1 MGYYW
6 ASLAFICQLD
16 EMPHL
21 CHWITLTISIEVKQ
35 LRNIF
40 MSQLTC
46 TDDYS
51 NTRLWPLNSEQDHF
65 GACQFIY
72 HQKETSSATDGTR
85 LKILDIS
92 DFEDGSS
99 CWAGASGEAP
109 RRGSL
114 LPSLPRHHLPSWCEL
129 PFKNSRQK
137 HRYKLSIL
145 KISTAVKLK
154 LFSCRPVF
162 GHTTRHNIWNII
174 LQKSWKS
181 DAGWHE
187 EVWAAPPAGARSL
200 SQQV

>member
-99 CWAGASGEAP
+99 CWAGAPGGA
-109 RRGSL
+109 RGSGGASSSWAGAFWAATWRRNF
-114 LPSLPRHHLPSWCEL
+114 LPSLQRNHCPSWCRML
-129 PFKNSRQK
+129 S
-137 HRYKLSIL
+137 KLAPL
-145 KISTAVKLK
+145 N
-154 LFSCRPVF
+154 PQ
-162 GHTTRHNIWNII
+162 
-174 LQKSWKS
+174 LQI
-181 DAGWHE
+181 
-187 EVWAAPPAGARSL
+187 
-200 SQQV
+200 